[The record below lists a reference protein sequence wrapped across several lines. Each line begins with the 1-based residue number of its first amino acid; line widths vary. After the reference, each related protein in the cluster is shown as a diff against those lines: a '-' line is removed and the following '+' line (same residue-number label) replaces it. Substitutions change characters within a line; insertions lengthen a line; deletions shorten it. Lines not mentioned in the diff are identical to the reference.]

1 MYMSTKE
8 FIPPLLP
15 ARKEDWE
22 TTSILK
28 QLVKSHR
35 ALAEMKGT
43 ANIIPYKIILI
54 ETLMLREA
62 KESSAIE
69 NIITTQDD
77 IYKARLFDKY
87 KNVNT
92 KEVENYVQ
100 SLYLG
105 FKIVKEKKMIISR
118 SILELQKTLL
128 KNDAGFRTQS
138 GTVLKDSN
146 GNTVYV
152 PPQDKNI
159 ILDLMKN
166 LEDFINNNDFSH
178 VDPLIK
184 MAVIH
189 YQFESIHPFYDGNG
203 RVGRIINI
211 LYLILQGLL
220 DSPIL
225 YLSSYIIDNKSRYY
239 DVLQNVR
246 VYNNWEDMILYLLK
260 SIEHTAEQTTQ
271 VIKKIHQQ
279 MLEYKDIIRTRLPKI
294 YSQDLINTL
303 FKHPYTKI
311 EFLKKDL
318 NIAYSTARRY
328 LDKIVELQLLE
339 KCKIGKSN
347 YYLNNNF
354 IEILRWKH

>member
-1 MYMSTKE
+1 
-8 FIPPLLP
+8 
-15 ARKEDWE
+15 
-22 TTSILK
+22 
-28 QLVKSHR
+28 
-35 ALAEMKGT
+35 
-43 ANIIPYKIILI
+43 
-54 ETLMLREA
+54 MLREA

-92 KEVENYVQ
+92 KEVENYLQ

-105 FKIVKEKKMIISR
+105 IKIVKEKKMIISR

-128 KNDAGFRTQS
+128 ENDAGFRTQS

-246 VYNNWEDMILYLLK
+246 VHNNWEDMILYLLK

-271 VIKKIHQQ
+271 VIKKNTSA
-279 MLEYKDIIRTRLPKI
+279 DAKI
-294 YSQDLINTL
+294 QRY
-303 FKHPYTKI
+303 YTQT
-311 EFLKKDL
+311 
-318 NIAYSTARRY
+318 TA
-328 LDKIVELQLLE
+328 
-339 KCKIGKSN
+339 
-347 YYLNNNF
+347 
-354 IEILRWKH
+354 